1 MRNTL
6 AIAGRELQTYFVS
19 PIAYVVAATFL
30 AISGYLFAAI
40 LLLSRE
46 ATLLYLFSNLTTI
59 LLFVTPL
66 LTMRLL
72 AEEQKSG
79 TLELLLTSPVQD
91 WEVVLGKWLAS
102 LGLFAAIILLTG
114 YYPLILWRYG
124 NPDWGPVLS
133 GYVGLLLLG
142 GAMLA
147 LGTLASAL
155 TSNQIVAAVLGVGL
169 IVLAWLVDALSQFVG
184 PPLAGVL
191 TYLSLG
197 THFFDFLRGIVDT
210 KDIVY
215 YLSVIVLALFLS
227 TRVLETRRWR

>member
-6 AIAGRELQTYFVS
+6 AIAGRELQAYFVS
-19 PIAYVVAATFL
+19 PIAYVVTAAFL
-30 AISGYLFAAI
+30 LISGYLFAAI
-40 LLLSRE
+40 LLLSQE
-46 ATLLYLFSNLTTI
+46 ATLRYLFGNLTTI
-59 LLFVTPL
+59 LLFVAPL

-72 AEEQKSG
+72 AEEQRSG

-102 LGLFAAIILLTG
+102 LGLFAGILLLTG

-124 NPDWGPVLS
+124 NPDWGPVLT
-133 GYVGLLLLG
+133 GYGGVLLLG
-142 GAMLA
+142 GTLLA
-147 LGTLASAL
+147 LGTLTSAL

-169 IVLAWLVDALSQFVG
+169 AVLAWLIDALSQFAG
-184 PPLAGVL
+184 PPISGVF
-191 TYLSLG
+191 TYLSLS

-210 KDIVY
+210 KDVVY
-215 YLSVIVLALFLS
+215 YVSVIVVALFLA